1 MGSGRPVT
9 KIQLKYVAEDIDRHG
24 NVRRYFRREGQRK
37 IRLPGPPGSAEFMD
51 AYRVALCGE
60 SAANKSKATRNE
72 QAAQG
77 SFRWLCEMYF
87 ESSEFKQLDDR
98 TKRVRRN
105 IIDRLCREHGNK
117 PVRLM
122 EVRHVRYIRDARADH
137 FEAANAILK
146 ALRQIF
152 AYGVAVGLVDR
163 NPAKEVPYLKSGSP
177 GFHSWTSDE
186 VRQFEATHPMGSKAR
201 LAFALLFYT
210 GQRRSDIV
218 RFGRQHLRNGKINFT
233 QHKNRNRKPISL
245 SIPIVRALQEII
257 EKSPCGDLTFLVTDF
272 GRPFTSSGFGN
283 KFRYWCNQAG
293 LPQCSAHG
301 LRKARAAELAESG
314 ASEHEIM
321 AITGHQTSKEV
332 SRYTRAAR
340 QEVLAERAMARITR
354 DETANKSVPL
364 DETVQKS
371 GTNLRAK

>member
-1 MGSGRPVT
+1 
-9 KIQLKYVAEDIDRHG
+9 
-24 NVRRYFRREGQRK
+24 
-37 IRLPGPPGSAEFMD
+37 
-51 AYRVALCGE
+51 
-60 SAANKSKATRNE
+60 
-72 QAAQG
+72 
-77 SFRWLCEMYF
+77 MYF

-105 IIDRLCREHGNK
+105 IIDGLCREHGNK
-117 PVRLM
+117 PVRLT

-152 AYGVAVGLVDR
+152 VYGVAVGLVDR
-163 NPAKEVPYLKSGSP
+163 NPAKEVPYLRAGRSVSIHRP
-177 GFHSWTSDE
+177 AIRFVNSRLLT
-186 VRQFEATHPMGSKAR
+186 QFGSKAR

-257 EKSPCGDLTFLVTDF
+257 GKSPCGDLTFLVTDF
-272 GRPFTSSGFGN
+272 GRPFTSCGFGN

-354 DETANKSVPL
+354 DETATQVSHSTRPFKKVG
-364 DETVQKS
+364 QI
-371 GTNLRAK
+371 

>member
-1 MGSGRPVT
+1 MT

-37 IRLPGPPGSAEFMD
+37 IRLPGLPGSAEFMD
-51 AYRVALCGE
+51 AYRAALGGE
-60 SAANKSKATRNE
+60 SAPNKSKATRNE

-105 IIDRLCREHGNK
+105 IIDGLCQEHGNK
-117 PVRLM
+117 PARLM
-122 EVRHVRYIRDARADH
+122 EVRHVRYIRDARADRL
-137 FEAANAILK
+137 EAANAILK

-152 AYGVAVGLVDR
+152 VYGVAVGLVDR
-163 NPAKEVPYLKSGSP
+163 NPAKEVPYLKSGSS

-186 VRQFEATHPMGSKAR
+186 VGQFEATHPIGSKAR

-272 GRPFTSSGFGN
+272 GRPFTSCGFGN
-283 KFRYWCNQAG
+283 KFRY
-293 LPQCSAHG
+293 
-301 LRKARAAELAESG
+301 
-314 ASEHEIM
+314 
-321 AITGHQTSKEV
+321 
-332 SRYTRAAR
+332 
-340 QEVLAERAMARITR
+340 
-354 DETANKSVPL
+354 
-364 DETVQKS
+364 
-371 GTNLRAK
+371 

>member
-1 MGSGRPVT
+1 
-9 KIQLKYVAEDIDRHG
+9 
-24 NVRRYFRREGQRK
+24 
-37 IRLPGPPGSAEFMD
+37 
-51 AYRVALCGE
+51 
-60 SAANKSKATRNE
+60 
-72 QAAQG
+72 
-77 SFRWLCEMYF
+77 MYF

-105 IIDRLCREHGNK
+105 IIDGLCREHGNK

-152 AYGVAVGLVDR
+152 VYGVAVGLVDR

-186 VRQFEATHPMGSKAR
+186 VRQFEATHPIGSKAR

-272 GRPFTSSGFGN
+272 GRPFTSWGFGN

-301 LRKARAAELAESG
+301 RPERPNWRRAELANMKSWQSPAIRLQRKYRDTLARRG
-314 ASEHEIM
+314 RRFSLRGRWRALHE
-321 AITGHQTSKEV
+321 TKQRTKV
-332 SRYTRAAR
+332 SHSTRPFKKVG
-340 QEVLAERAMARITR
+340 QI
-354 DETANKSVPL
+354 
-364 DETVQKS
+364 
-371 GTNLRAK
+371 